1 MTAKHTPG
9 PWEVDHDAIYCAG
22 SGDTIAEIDFA
33 RDEYSANA
41 RLIAASPDLLEALE
55 AMVADCVALA
65 ESVDAGFWDAEKHA
79 PVIKARTAIAK
90 AKGERA

>member
-9 PWEVDHDAIYCAG
+9 PWEVDHDAIYCAE
-22 SGDTIAEIDFA
+22 SGDIIAEIDFA

-55 AMVADCVALA
+55 EARKRLNG
-65 ESVDAGFWDAEKHA
+65 AGMLGGPDD
-79 PVIKARTAIAK
+79 PVNAAIAK